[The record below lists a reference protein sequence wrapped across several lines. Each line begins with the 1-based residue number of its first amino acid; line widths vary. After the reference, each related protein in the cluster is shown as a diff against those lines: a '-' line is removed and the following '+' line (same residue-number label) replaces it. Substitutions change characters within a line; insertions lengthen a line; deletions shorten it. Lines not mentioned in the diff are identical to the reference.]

1 MNSVAMC
8 TYNGEKHIRE
18 QLESIIGQ
26 TMPPDEIVICD
37 DGSKDH
43 TVDIIRDVLKDWKG
57 KLQLVCNEKNLGFVK
72 NFEKAISLCHGD
84 IIYLSDQDDV
94 WDLHKIEIMDEVF
107 CRNPDVVTVWH
118 DAELVDESLCRLY
131 DSFWK
136 TTLEFNEKKFLNGD
150 YSHILEGNVMQGSA
164 CAFRKEVFCS
174 AVPFPKHAFHDEWL
188 LLVSLLTGRVIP
200 VSKILMKYRQADN
213 ALGGM
218 PVSIKAKFLH
228 YWNFVSYKKIIIDKM
243 KRRESV
249 FGEILDR
256 HIEVNYPDVLKQ
268 YERHHRFLQYRLSC
282 IAHKDL
288 RLISPFANYRR
299 CSHTMWTAVKMVIKD
314 YLCMMYK

>member
-8 TYNGEKHIRE
+8 TYNGEKYIRE

-43 TVDIIRDVLKDWKG
+43 TVDVIRDVLEDWKG

-94 WDLHKIEIMDEVF
+94 WDLHKIEIMNEVF
-107 CRNPDVVTVWH
+107 CRHPDVVTVWH
-118 DAELVDESLCRLY
+118 DAELVDGALCRLY
-131 DSFWK
+131 DSFWES
-136 TTLEFNEKKFLNGD
+136 TLHFDEKKFMTGN
-150 YSHILEGNVMQGSA
+150 YSHVLERNVMQGSA

-174 AVPFPKHAFHDEWL
+174 AVPFPEYAIHDEWV
-188 LLVSLLTGRVIP
+188 LLVSLLMGRVIP
-200 VSKILMKYRQADN
+200 ISKILMKYRQADN
-213 ALGGM
+213 AIGGK
-218 PVSIKAKFLH
+218 PVTIKDKILH
-228 YWNFVSYKKIIIDKM
+228 YWNFASHKNTILNDM
-243 KRRESV
+243 KRRKSV

-256 HIEVNYPDVLKQ
+256 NIEVNYPDVLKQ
-268 YERHHRFLQYRLSC
+268 YEKNYRFLQYRLSC
-282 IAHKDL
+282 IEHKDL

-299 CSHTMWTAVKMVIKD
+299 CSHDKWTAVKTVIKD
-314 YLCMMYK
+314 CLCMM